1 MRKSPATNGARSS
14 HDVCLQL
21 YRMPSAVSTIR
32 AVVLRDG
39 ACQAR
44 TCCWRLQWYR
54 LRIVSWRHT
63 GLHFLAPSVIHENH
77 VSRTGK
83 SVSGWR
89 LLPLFGSFWA
99 FCIVKQSKWRCKT
112 VKVRPQDWLDDEPI
126 LTILERF
133 CTVFLQE
140 EETGRLQKIAYPAE
154 YQEYTENVNKHQKT
168 GLKLAEG
175 CRRGFDGR
183 ISMSRKYH
191 TRLCPGSGW
200 YYFIIVAEFFWSL
213 QPGFSSCWY
222 SRCRPSDADNGV

>member
-1 MRKSPATNGARSS
+1 MCPKAACLAHIAGPFPVCGILMTALAKRRVGSALPYPQSIMRKSPATNGARSS

-44 TCCWRLQWYR
+44 TYCWRLQWYR

-63 GLHFLAPSVIHENH
+63 GLHFPAPSVIHENH
-77 VSRTGK
+77 VSGTGK

-89 LLPLFGSFWA
+89 MLPLLGSFWVIWTA
-99 FCIVKQSKWRCKT
+99 KQSKWRCKT

-133 CTVFLQE
+133 GTVFYKKKRPEDFRTLYI
-140 EETGRLQKIAYPAE
+140 LLNIKNI
-154 YQEYTENVNKHQKT
+154 
-168 GLKLAEG
+168 
-175 CRRGFDGR
+175 
-183 ISMSRKYH
+183 RK
-191 TRLCPGSGW
+191 
-200 YYFIIVAEFFWSL
+200 V
-213 QPGFSSCWY
+213 
-222 SRCRPSDADNGV
+222 

>member
-1 MRKSPATNGARSS
+1 MCPKAACRAHIAGHFSVCGILMTVHAKRRVGSALPYPKSIMRKSPATNGARSS

-63 GLHFLAPSVIHENH
+63 GLHFPAPSVIHENH
-77 VSRTGK
+77 VSGTGK

-112 VKVRPQDWLDDEPI
+112 VKVRLQDWLDDEPI

-133 CTVFLQE
+133 GTSFYKKKRPE
-140 EETGRLQKIAYPAE
+140 DFR
-154 YQEYTENVNKHQKT
+154 
-168 GLKLAEG
+168 KLH
-175 CRRGFDGR
+175 
-183 ISMSRKYH
+183 ILLNIKNIRK
-191 TRLCPGSGW
+191 
-200 YYFIIVAEFFWSL
+200 V
-213 QPGFSSCWY
+213 
-222 SRCRPSDADNGV
+222 